1 MITNWLIFQQDRHN
15 TSLTNEHMSP
25 WQPLL
30 GLLTWSPIFKSSH
43 CNSLEDRAPVDLIF
57 GCPLSVWAAINVDY
71 RDISSIRRIK
81 SSNLNASHLVL
92 QLPLH
97 RRCSNY
103 IWVINNFIAFECA
116 TYIRGFMVVI
126 FLNVVIHYII
136 QRGLTL
142 SSSVA
147 SFDFF
152 FRIIRFVVSGDT
164 SFWIPRILS
173 LMVVSVA
180 KEAQGT
186 YQGFHDVPTK
196 DGRFLLILDPGKNL
210 ETKLEDGITGWGS
223 SLVLVWNVREVSI
236 LQPDIW
242 CILGR
247 FEDISLNIQEF
258 LCVKCLLIVTGFNTG
273 SKHLVNASSCEVLW
287 RHSIVVNNFGSWL
300 VKLPT

>member
-1 MITNWLIFQQDRHN
+1 
-15 TSLTNEHMSP
+15 MSP

-126 FLNVVIHYII
+126 FFKCSDSLHYSKRPHLVQFSCFLWFLLPNYPLCGKWWHVFLN
-136 QRGLTL
+136 
-142 SSSVA
+142 SSHLELDGC
-147 SFDFF
+147 FCGEGGT
-152 FRIIRFVVSGDT
+152 RH
-164 SFWIPRILS
+164 IPRL
-173 LMVVSVA
+173 
-180 KEAQGT
+180 
-186 YQGFHDVPTK
+186 P
-196 DGRFLLILDPGKNL
+196 
-210 ETKLEDGITGWGS
+210 
-223 SLVLVWNVREVSI
+223 
-236 LQPDIW
+236 W
-242 CILGR
+242 CP
-247 FEDISLNIQEF
+247 
-258 LCVKCLLIVTGFNTG
+258 
-273 SKHLVNASSCEVLW
+273 H
-287 RHSIVVNNFGSWL
+287 
-300 VKLPT
+300 